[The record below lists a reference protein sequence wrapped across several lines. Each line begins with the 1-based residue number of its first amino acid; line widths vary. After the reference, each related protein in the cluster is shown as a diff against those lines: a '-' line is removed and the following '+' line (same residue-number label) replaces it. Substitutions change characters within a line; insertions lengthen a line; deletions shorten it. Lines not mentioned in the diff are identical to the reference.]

1 MKKASLV
8 IAASVI
14 AASSAI
20 ADGIGQNATE
30 PAVAAAIV
38 APAAQGGDWTGA
50 YVGLQ
55 ASAVDGTTA
64 RDPGAD
70 VWDFNGG
77 LYGAHV
83 GYIHDYGRFVLGGE
97 LEYDQGNV
105 GSEFRPAFGVGDAGV
120 DLDWIARLK
129 LRAGYDLGR
138 TLVYA
143 TGGAA
148 RASAST
154 APGLPGIDPGKMDG
168 YFLGAGIDHQIAEQ
182 FTAGV
187 EVLTH
192 RFGDFENSPLVDTE
206 TDLTSIS
213 LRFGYRF

>member
-1 MKKASLV
+1 MKKGFLT
-8 IAASVI
+8 IAASAI
-14 AASSAI
+14 GASSVTAG
-20 ADGIGQNATE
+20 DLGQSATE
-30 PAVAAAIV
+30 PSIAAPVV
-38 APAAQGGDWTGA
+38 APTARGVDWTGA
-50 YVGLQ
+50 YIGLQ
-55 ASAVDGTTA
+55 ASAVDGTNSL
-64 RDPGAD
+64 DPGAD
-70 VWDFNGG
+70 VFDFNGG

-83 GYIHDYGRFVLGGE
+83 GYNHDFGRFVLGGE

-105 GSEFRPAFGVGDAGV
+105 GSEFKPAFGVGDAGI

-154 APGLPGIDPGKMDG
+154 APGIPGIDPGKMDG
-168 YFLGAGIDHQIAEQ
+168 YFLGAGIDHQITEQ
-182 FTAGV
+182 FTVGV

-192 RFGDFENSPLVDTE
+192 RFGDFENSTLVDTE

-213 LRFGYRF
+213 LRIGYSF